1 MEGYGNSINN
11 YEIDFGER
19 KMFSN
24 EQIIID
30 LPLPTAEI
38 HIGSWHIQI
47 YDKTFTEEQIKNMRE
62 FFGWEVENLCV
73 SQSEIQI
80 TTTQKKKLI
89 VLTQM

>member
-30 LPLPTAEI
+30 FPSPTAEI
-38 HIGSWHIQI
+38 YIGDLHIQI
-47 YDKTFTEEQIKNMRE
+47 RNKTFTKEQIKNMQDY
-62 FFGWEVENLCV
+62 FGWEVRNLDE
-73 SQSEIQI
+73 S
-80 TTTQKKKLI
+80 
-89 VLTQM
+89 